1 MASMETHQKT
11 VGRPAPKEQCGIIA
25 DMMKKHGKMEAGQ
38 TWCLISSKWLET
50 WIDYTGSKA
59 FWQYRPEEDNSM
71 SSAIVPGPIENS
83 VLLEVKDSNE
93 DKEEKNLPDGIVHL
107 RMSAQEIQDFFFLPL
122 PVWET
127 LCGWYTG
134 GPLIKRTTKMAGVIT
149 KRVKVDLHPVYV
161 VLAPCKSS
169 SENDIVKFDTAAVRP
184 YPRDA
189 TLQKVLEDEA
199 KRYKSASGTKAMNT
213 EEGEQGT
220 PKIDK
225 MEEEDVGAA
234 DRKSA
239 AEAAS
244 TPTKSED
251 KEEKNKE
258 AAVRLWYR
266 EETRR
271 TFPYEVGERVE
282 ACYRG
287 EWYPGD
293 LLHLADKDPHNRFV
307 VLCDEDKDKK
317 SKPTTKVKL
326 IRREKLLPGE
336 GEKIISW
343 KPVNDMQLRVQLGDP
358 NFSLVSNRVCKL
370 MLETKKTDGT
380 WVREIKVRDWRDF
393 EVNDEIDCL
402 DTENHWLAAQVL
414 QVNNNRI
421 YVTYIGYERDWNEW
435 IDTNSERLAKAGTH
449 CERKEFSR
457 RMDYDDG
464 DWRGGGGG
472 YSGGGVRGSV
482 GLRNLGNT
490 CFMNSTLQCMN
501 ATPVLADFFV
511 DGDYTSEINPDAY
524 KSHGRIARE
533 FGKLLKEMW
542 DRRPHTVTPSRF
554 KSAIGDYSDRFS
566 GYQQQDSQELLAA
579 LLEGLHEDLNRVR
592 KKPYDPNPVIGNGE
606 DDEEKAQ
613 LSWSK
618 HRKRE
623 DSVIIDNI
631 YGQIRSQVIC
641 PACNRASVKFD
652 PCGILQLPFPNVDT
666 KVQVVT
672 LVRANPELPRRAYAV
687 AVPKNGSVIDL
698 HQELAKMAAGVNAK
712 KLVSCEIY
720 QSKVYKIFSPRHQL
734 ESIMAND
741 KIYAFECPDLK
752 EGKDRDNVIIAVN
765 HKVSGGSSYY
775 DQDFG
780 TPFLLTLP
788 LERRSSGAS
797 SASYDDDDEYI
808 SAEKAQRII
817 REKAMMHVENTN
829 TAATS
834 SSSEA
839 AAPSRFKVMFKQGYD
854 DFKEYKNGE
863 KIQFGRSFEAALF
876 WEKKDYYQPAG
887 IKKDKSLQSSGGGSG
902 GEVVTLEGCLRGFT
916 KEELLSAG
924 NEYKCDH
931 CGHEGRGKKKL
942 DLWRLPNILI
952 IQLKRFQ
959 YTRHYRSKIETYVE
973 YPLEGLDMSPWTRCE
988 AQKKDS
994 TYDLFAVSCH
1004 GGGLGGGHYWAYAKN
1019 LIDKKWYTLNDSS
1032 VSRMSP
1038 EKVRTS
1044 DAYLLFYVK
1053 RGATQKK

>member
-1 MASMETHQKT
+1 
-11 VGRPAPKEQCGIIA
+11 
-25 DMMKKHGKMEAGQ
+25 
-38 TWCLISSKWLET
+38 
-50 WIDYTGSKA
+50 
-59 FWQYRPEEDNSM
+59 
-71 SSAIVPGPIENS
+71 
-83 VLLEVKDSNE
+83 
-93 DKEEKNLPDGIVHL
+93 
-107 RMSAQEIQDFFFLPL
+107 
-122 PVWET
+122 
-127 LCGWYTG
+127 
-134 GPLIKRTTKMAGVIT
+134 
-149 KRVKVDLHPVYV
+149 
-161 VLAPCKSS
+161 
-169 SENDIVKFDTAAVRP
+169 
-184 YPRDA
+184 
-189 TLQKVLEDEA
+189 
-199 KRYKSASGTKAMNT
+199 
-213 EEGEQGT
+213 
-220 PKIDK
+220 
-225 MEEEDVGAA
+225 
-234 DRKSA
+234 
-239 AEAAS
+239 
-244 TPTKSED
+244 
-251 KEEKNKE
+251 
-258 AAVRLWYR
+258 
-266 EETRR
+266 
-271 TFPYEVGERVE
+271 
-282 ACYRG
+282 
-287 EWYPGD
+287 
-293 LLHLADKDPHNRFV
+293 
-307 VLCDEDKDKK
+307 
-317 SKPTTKVKL
+317 
-326 IRREKLLPGE
+326 
-336 GEKIISW
+336 
-343 KPVNDMQLRVQLGDP
+343 
-358 NFSLVSNRVCKL
+358 
-370 MLETKKTDGT
+370 
-380 WVREIKVRDWRDF
+380 
-393 EVNDEIDCL
+393 
-402 DTENHWLAAQVL
+402 
-414 QVNNNRI
+414 
-421 YVTYIGYERDWNEW
+421 
-435 IDTNSERLAKAGTH
+435 
-449 CERKEFSR
+449 
-457 RMDYDDG
+457 MDYDDG

-666 KVQVVT
+666 KV
-672 LVRANPELPRRAYAV
+672 
-687 AVPKNGSVIDL
+687 
-698 HQELAKMAAGVNAK
+698 
-712 KLVSCEIY
+712 
-720 QSKVYKIFSPRHQL
+720 
-734 ESIMAND
+734 
-741 KIYAFECPDLK
+741 
-752 EGKDRDNVIIAVN
+752 
-765 HKVSGGSSYY
+765 
-775 DQDFG
+775 
-780 TPFLLTLP
+780 
-788 LERRSSGAS
+788 
-797 SASYDDDDEYI
+797 
-808 SAEKAQRII
+808 
-817 REKAMMHVENTN
+817 
-829 TAATS
+829 
-834 SSSEA
+834 
-839 AAPSRFKVMFKQGYD
+839 
-854 DFKEYKNGE
+854 
-863 KIQFGRSFEAALF
+863 
-876 WEKKDYYQPAG
+876 
-887 IKKDKSLQSSGGGSG
+887 
-902 GEVVTLEGCLRGFT
+902 VTLEGCLRGFT

-1019 LIDKKWYTLNDSS
+1019 LIDKQKWYTLNDSS